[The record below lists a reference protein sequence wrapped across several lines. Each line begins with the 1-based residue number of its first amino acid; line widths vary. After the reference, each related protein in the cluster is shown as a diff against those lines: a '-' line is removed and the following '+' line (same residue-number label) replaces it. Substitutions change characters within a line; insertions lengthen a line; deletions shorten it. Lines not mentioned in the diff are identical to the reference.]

1 MKIRRFRIIYAA
13 CLKGLF
19 SVRYINDLKNTST
32 ALDLIVFADDTN
44 LFISDKNVNT
54 LFTKANLELQK
65 MNEWFTANKLSRNT
79 YIQKKMVFSLYH
91 KIAQK
96 DNVPLAL
103 PILRIDSVELK
114 RKASMKFLGVL
125 LEKSLTWKDHINT
138 IEK

>member
-1 MKIRRFRIIYAA
+1 MN
-13 CLKGLF
+13 GLQQ
-19 SVRYINDLKNTST
+19 
-32 ALDLIVFADDTN
+32 TN
-44 LFISDKNVNT
+44 YHAT
-54 LFTKANLELQK
+54 L
-65 MNEWFTANKLSRNT
+65 T
-79 YIQKKMVFSLYH
+79 YKKKMVFSLYH